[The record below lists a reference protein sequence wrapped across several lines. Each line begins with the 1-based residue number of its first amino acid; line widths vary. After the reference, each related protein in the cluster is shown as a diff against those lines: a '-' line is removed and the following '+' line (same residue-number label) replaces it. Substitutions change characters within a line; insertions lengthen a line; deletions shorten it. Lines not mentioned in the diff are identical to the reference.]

1 MEMTE
6 KELKVKNNRPPSD
19 KYVKYVYN
27 KTTKLTEVEFKE
39 ARPVTEEDRKNGPGK

>member
-27 KTTKLTEVEFKE
+27 KTTKLTEVEIRQ
-39 ARPVTEEDRKNGPGK
+39 APLVTEEDRKNDPGK